1 MKRDNLLLPDLEASL
16 AELEELTSD
25 RTSAHVSVED
35 SVMSAVIDALRDRI
49 RVRNT
54 AVTKTYLVCWPLPQ
68 VDKFKVRDMFSNRK
82 FDSSNQS
89 QEGPDS

>member
-1 MKRDNLLLPDLEASL
+1 VKRDNLLLPDLEASL

-25 RTSAHVSVED
+25 RTSANASVED
-35 SVMSAVIDALRDRI
+35 STDVDTLRDRI

-82 FDSSNQS
+82 FDSSTTL
-89 QEGPDS
+89 